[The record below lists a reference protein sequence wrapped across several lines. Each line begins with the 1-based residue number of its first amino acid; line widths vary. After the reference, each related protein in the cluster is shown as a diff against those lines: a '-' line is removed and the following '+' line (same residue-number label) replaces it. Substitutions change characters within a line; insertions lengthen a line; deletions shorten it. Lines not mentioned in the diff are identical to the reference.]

1 MRSRRKAAWSC
12 VIRIRDTETRVEQNG
27 RCLPD
32 LSTHKERAQA
42 WERPRVED
50 MRLFQEK
57 LISLKR
63 AHQSSA
69 ITIAVK
75 SSITILEESG
85 PSMS

>member
-1 MRSRRKAAWSC
+1 
-12 VIRIRDTETRVEQNG
+12 
-27 RCLPD
+27 
-32 LSTHKERAQA
+32 
-42 WERPRVED
+42 
-50 MRLFQEK
+50 MRLFQER

-85 PSMS
+85 PSVS